1 MSLICTAI
9 RTGGLALSLAAS
21 LLSGP
26 ALAQPA
32 DSAAV
37 ATPAEATASRAV
49 SPDER
54 LLLTLGG
61 VGGSAALMYGAGAL
75 TGNGVA
81 ILVALPVG
89 AGVGVV
95 VSGHLLE
102 IEGSTG
108 RAFWGAAVGTGV
120 GAVAAVAVGGAVIA
134 VLPPGECSFL
144 CEDAAIGL
152 LAGMAIGAVVPS
164 IVAARLYP
172 SARVVPT
179 VTPVP
184 SATGPEQ
191 AAAGLTLR
199 IGL

>member
-1 MSLICTAI
+1 MSPIHTAL

-21 LLSGP
+21 LLAPP

-32 DSAAV
+32 DSVAA
-37 ATPAEATASRAV
+37 APTGALASRTV
-49 SPDER
+49 SGDER

-61 VGGSAALMYGAGAL
+61 VGGSAALMYGTGAL
-75 TGNGVA
+75 TENGIAV
-81 ILVALPVG
+81 LVALPVG
-89 AGVGVV
+89 AGLGVA

-102 IEGSTG
+102 VEGSTG

-120 GAVAAVAVGGAVIA
+120 GAIAAVAVGGLVIA
-134 VLPPGECSFL
+134 VLPPGECSFI

-152 LAGMAIGAVVPS
+152 LAGMAVGAVMPS
-164 IVAARLYP
+164 VFAARLYP
-172 SARVVPT
+172 SARVVPS

-184 SATGPEQ
+184 SATDPGQ

>member
-1 MSLICTAI
+1 MSPIHTAL

-21 LLSGP
+21 LLAPP

-32 DSAAV
+32 DSVAA
-37 ATPAEATASRAV
+37 APTDALASRTV
-49 SPDER
+49 SGDER

-61 VGGSAALMYGAGAL
+61 VGGSAALMYGTGAL
-75 TGNGVA
+75 TENGIAV
-81 ILVALPVG
+81 LVALPVG
-89 AGVGVV
+89 AGLGVA
-95 VSGHLLE
+95 VSGRLLE
-102 IEGSTG
+102 VEGSTG

-120 GAVAAVAVGGAVIA
+120 GAIAAVAVGGLVVA
-134 VLPPGECSFL
+134 VLPPGECSFI

-152 LAGMAIGAVVPS
+152 LAGMAVGAVMPS
-164 IVAARLYP
+164 VFAARLYP
-172 SARVVPT
+172 SARVVPS

-184 SATGPEQ
+184 SATDPGQ